1 LSDTGIPEDYL
12 AKIEE
17 LTRERDAFAQALSTS
32 NAAFS
37 QKVKEFSIVKRIG
50 DLMIGNFDEKNIC
63 TEIVDVIIDETSTEN
78 CSLWLVDDSRSY
90 VELKAAK
97 GQEDDEV
104 RFFPSTSPSSTR
116 LPLGEGVAGRVAL
129 HGTSLVIKD
138 ADQSPLFLKKESKRK
153 NSIKSLLCMPIVGEK
168 GVIGVINMSHPQI
181 GVFTRENERS
191 IALITTQAAQ
201 AFTNYFLFEK
211 IQKFSEHLE
220 SVVQERTRDLQ
231 YSETKYRSFVENA
244 GDGIV
249 ICQKES
255 LEITDINSRACEYT
269 GYLKEELLGRGFD
282 KVAGDEL
289 QSQLR
294 NVLSKGSGSVNG
306 VPIIQRS
313 GNLLYVDITVNTV
326 KTIDETLAHLIIRDI
341 THRRQLETRLKEYSE
356 RLEELVEKRTS
367 ELKMAQ
373 GELLIASKMAAIGEL
388 ASGVA
393 HEINNPLAIISG
405 YAEDLIDKLDK
416 ARLDDLDI
424 KSIAGSLAIITEQ
437 ADRCQKITG
446 SLLDFT
452 RKQEVSSLPV
462 DITNIIRQ
470 AVTGARQRIKSNLI
484 KFDFDFENEPSLVNT
499 DPQMV
504 EQVLLNIYN
513 NAVDA
518 IGEAGVVFTKVEKE
532 VRGVSIYVSD
542 TGGGIPQDIA
552 DSIFNPFF
560 TTKKVGKGTGL
571 GLSICLKLMERL
583 RGTISL
589 ENTTGKGATFKVF
602 VPDIDS

>member
-1 LSDTGIPEDYL
+1 MSDAGTPEGYL

-17 LTRERDAFAQALSTS
+17 LTRERDAYAQALSTS

-104 RFFPSTSPSSTR
+104 HFFPSSSPSSTR

-138 ADQSPLFLKKESKRK
+138 ADHSPLFLKKESKRK
-153 NSIKSLLCMPIVGEK
+153 NSIKSLLCMPIIGEK

-249 ICQKES
+249 ICQKDS

-269 GYLKEELLGRGFD
+269 GYIKEELVGKRFD
-282 KVAGDEL
+282 KVAGEEL

-294 NVLSKGSGSVNG
+294 KVLSTGSGSVNG

-313 GNLLYVDITVNTV
+313 GALLYVDITVNTIR
-326 KTIDETLAHLIIRDI
+326 TIDETLAHLIIRDI

-405 YAEDLIDKLDK
+405 YAEDLIDNLSKASPDKLD
-416 ARLDDLDI
+416 I
-424 KSIAGSLAIITEQ
+424 ESITKSLAIITEQ

-452 RKQEVSSLPV
+452 RKQEISSVPI
-462 DITNIIRQ
+462 DITYVIRQ
-470 AVTGARQRIKSNLI
+470 AVTSAKQRVKTDLI
-484 KFDFDFENEPSLVNT
+484 KFDFDFENNPPLVST

-518 IGEAGVVFTKVEKE
+518 IGEAGVVFTRVEKE
-532 VRGVSIYVSD
+532 THGVSIYVSD

-552 DSIFNPFF
+552 DNIFNPFF

-583 RGTISL
+583 QGTISV
-589 ENTTGKGATFKVF
+589 ENMTGKGATFKVF
-602 VPDIDS
+602 VPDIDR